1 MDMACMACFQDH
13 VKRRAMP
20 PNLKCRVIL
29 PSGATSIS
37 IWDASSKEDLQGWLD
52 ENLAACEPGLVNTV
66 HEVQVRPDPGLLLTA
81 HAVMPMHPC
90 MSACARV
97 PPLGSPCLQEE
108 FSYGLQFDLARARAA
123 EKVSHMTFD
132 VMEVSLA
139 LQN

>member
-81 HAVMPMHPC
+81 HAVIPMHPC
-90 MSACARV
+90 MCESASPGFSLLAGGILLR
-97 PPLGSPCLQEE
+97 PPIRPRSSKSSREGEPH
-108 FSYGLQFDLARARAA
+108 DI
-123 EKVSHMTFD
+123 
-132 VMEVSLA
+132 
-139 LQN
+139 